1 VPLFRYNAFN
11 KQGKSV
17 AGTLEA
23 SSLQNAKDLVRSKDL
38 MPIDVVEISAL
49 ERGFSLKTLFERS
62 IDTKSIILFT
72 KQLSVLLKSGV
83 PLLQSIELLAGQ
95 FEGKMHRIL
104 VNVKDEIKSG
114 KAFASALEAYPRV
127 FSKIYVQL
135 VRAGEAS
142 GNLEA
147 VLNSLTIYLEKA
159 DDIKRR
165 VKKAMSYPLLMLG
178 FSAVVVVVLIAFA
191 VPKMVATFAQVG
203 GDLPASTQFLM
214 DMSDYFRNHYFIL
227 VIGLIGF
234 VVLFKYWK
242 SSPAGTFALDKLYL
256 KLPLI
261 SYFVKTKVVV
271 NFTKTLGLLLES
283 GVNLAEALDI
293 VCNIINNSVLT
304 RSLKSARDKIIKEG
318 KIAQYLK
325 ETNIFPSIAIYMI
338 DTGEQSGKL
347 AEMLIEVGN
356 EYEIQLSELI
366 ENLVSKINPA
376 MIILV
381 GGIILF
387 IVMAMY
393 APMVSMGEGIMGG
406 SDIAF

>member
-1 VPLFRYNAFN
+1 
-11 KQGKSV
+11 
-17 AGTLEA
+17 
-23 SSLQNAKDLVRSKDL
+23 
-38 MPIDVVEISAL
+38 
-49 ERGFSLKTLFERS
+49 
-62 IDTKSIILFT
+62 
-72 KQLSVLLKSGV
+72 
-83 PLLQSIELLAGQ
+83 
-95 FEGKMHRIL
+95 
-104 VNVKDEIKSG
+104 
-114 KAFASALEAYPRV
+114 
-127 FSKIYVQL
+127 
-135 VRAGEAS
+135 
-142 GNLEA
+142 
-147 VLNSLTIYLEKA
+147 
-159 DDIKRR
+159 
-165 VKKAMSYPLLMLG
+165 
-178 FSAVVVVVLIAFA
+178 
-191 VPKMVATFAQVG
+191 
-203 GDLPASTQFLM
+203 
-214 DMSDYFRNHYFIL
+214 
-227 VIGLIGF
+227 
-234 VVLFKYWK
+234 
-242 SSPAGTFALDKLYL
+242 
-256 KLPLI
+256 LPLI

-325 ETNIFPSIAIYMI
+325 ETNIFPPIAIYMI
-338 DTGEQSGKL
+338 ETGEQSGKL

-366 ENLVSKINPA
+366 ESLVSKINPA